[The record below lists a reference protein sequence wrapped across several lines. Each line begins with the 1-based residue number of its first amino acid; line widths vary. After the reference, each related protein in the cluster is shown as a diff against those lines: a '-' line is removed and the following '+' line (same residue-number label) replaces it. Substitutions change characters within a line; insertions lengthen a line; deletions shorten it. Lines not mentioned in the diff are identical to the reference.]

1 MRNYTWGC
9 YLYVFFAAITGTCGL
24 AMLSYGVYALPPRQ
38 QATYTGTIQTS
49 GQTEAE
55 YMTMLMGTT
64 EFRLV
69 IAGLVCFGTCILCTC
84 CLCCNQDRFI
94 RIQHTP
100 LRRPRVLPELPM
112 PVIYGLTP
120 GLTDYRAAAV

>member
-1 MRNYTWGC
+1 
-9 YLYVFFAAITGTCGL
+9 
-24 AMLSYGVYALPPRQ
+24 MLSYGVYALPPRQ
-38 QATYTGTIQTS
+38 LATYIGPIQTS

-55 YMTMLMGTT
+55 YMTMLMDTT

-84 CLCCNQDRFI
+84 CLCWNQDRFI

-100 LRRPRVLPELPM
+100 LRRPRVLPEVPM
-112 PVIYGLTP
+112 PGIHGVAP
-120 GLTDYRAAAV
+120 GLTGYRGATV